1 MQNGVGDA
9 GGFTPDASA
18 NELGVYTLLGW
29 TYSCISDAEYPF
41 PWRLVNLVRSTFD
54 PDFVLLWCRAEYQ
67 TPNGGRVRT
76 GYYALARSV
85 RNPHHDPS
93 DKVVMKGK
101 YQTGLLLPTTSPER
115 YMYKAPILVARVLD
129 GLTQAQRDSQKMIP
143 YYVPFD
149 MAVVNDMKW
158 AKWVREKYTPEE
170 VVEAMRERDAQAAE
184 AKWDTVK
191 ADGNYRRRHDKDHR
205 QYQGGKRV
213 SMDGMEA
220 AS

>member
-1 MQNGVGDA
+1 MSANAD
-9 GGFTPDASA
+9 A

-54 PDFVLLWCRAEYQ
+54 PDFVLLWCKAEYL
-67 TPNGGRVRT
+67 TPNKGRVRT

-85 RNPHHDPS
+85 RNPHHDPV

-101 YQTGLLLPTTSPER
+101 FQTGLLLPTTAPER
-115 YMYKAPILVARVLD
+115 YMYKTPILVSRVLD
-129 GLTQAQRDSQKMIP
+129 GLTPQQRDSQKIIP

-170 VVEAMRERDAQAAE
+170 VMERAREADYRRSEAEWDRIKAA
-184 AKWDTVK
+184 
-191 ADGNYRRRHDKDHR
+191 GNYSRRHDKDHR
-205 QYQGGKRV
+205 QYQSGKRI
-213 SMDGMEA
+213 SMENMEA

>member
-1 MQNGVGDA
+1 MSGLDTNAD
-9 GGFTPDASA
+9 A

-41 PWRLVNLVRSTFD
+41 PRQLVKLVRSTFD
-54 PDFVLLWCRAEYQ
+54 PDFVLLWCKAEYL
-67 TPNGGRVRT
+67 TPNKGRVRT

-85 RNPHHDPS
+85 QNPHHDPS

-101 YQTGLLLPTTSPER
+101 FQTGLLLPTTFPER
-115 YMYKAPILVARVLD
+115 HMYKAPILVSRVLD
-129 GLTQAQRDSQKMIP
+129 GLTPQQRSSQKIIP

-158 AKWVREKYTPEE
+158 SKWVREHFTGDEYVAEL
-170 VVEAMRERDAQAAE
+170 ARRDAAQKE
-184 AKWDTVK
+184 ASWDAVK
-191 ADGNYRRRHDKDHR
+191 ADTNYRRRFDKDVR
-205 QYQGGKRV
+205 QYAAGKRI
-213 SMDGMEA
+213 SMENMEA

>member
-1 MQNGVGDA
+1 VSANAD
-9 GGFTPDASA
+9 A

-54 PDFVLLWCRAEYQ
+54 PDFVLLWCKAEYL
-67 TPNGGRVRT
+67 TPNKGRVRT

-85 RNPHHDPS
+85 RNPHHDPV

-101 YQTGLLLPTTSPER
+101 FQTGLLLPTTAPER
-115 YMYKAPILVARVLD
+115 YMYKTPILVSRVLD
-129 GLTQAQRDSQKMIP
+129 GLTPQQRDSQKIIP

-170 VVEAMRERDAQAAE
+170 VMERAREADYRRSEAEWDRIKAA
-184 AKWDTVK
+184 
-191 ADGNYRRRHDKDHR
+191 GNYSRRHDKDHR
-205 QYQGGKRV
+205 QYQSGKRI
-213 SMDGMEA
+213 SMENMEA

>member
-1 MQNGVGDA
+1 MNTMNAD
-9 GGFTPDASA
+9 A

-54 PDFVLLWCRAEYQ
+54 PDFVLLWCKAEYL
-67 TPNGGRVRT
+67 TPNKGRVRT

-85 RNPHHDPS
+85 RDPHHDPV

-101 YQTGLLLPTTSPER
+101 FQTGLLLPTTTPER
-115 YMYKAPILVARVLD
+115 YIYKTPILVSRVLD
-129 GLTQAQRDSQKMIP
+129 GLTPQQRDSQKIIP

-170 VVEAMRERDAQAAE
+170 VMERAREADYRRSEAEWDRIKAA
-184 AKWDTVK
+184 
-191 ADGNYRRRHDKDHR
+191 GNYSRRHDKDHR
-205 QYQGGKRV
+205 QYQSGKRI
-213 SMDGMEA
+213 SMNMEA